1 MQTDSLYIL
10 ELIEKITQAL
20 KMIRHV
26 SSFMSR
32 QNLLLIYHSLVEQ
45 RLNYCS
51 EVWDTLSDG
60 LSQKL
65 QNRAARIITKSA
77 YDASSSELR
86 VELRWRALAHERR
99 TKKAIMMYKVLN
111 NLAPEYL
118 KDLFRETNQVHDHD
132 LRNSDLNLLPPKP
145 IFSKRVF
152 HTAEL

>member
-20 KMIRHV
+20 KMIRV

-65 QNRAARIITKSA
+65 QKLQNRAARIITKSA
-77 YDASSSELR
+77 YDASSSELL
-86 VELRWRALAHERR
+86 VKLRWRALAH
-99 TKKAIMMYKVLN
+99 A
-111 NLAPEYL
+111 
-118 KDLFRETNQVHDHD
+118 
-132 LRNSDLNLLPPKP
+132 
-145 IFSKRVF
+145 
-152 HTAEL
+152 

>member
-10 ELIEKITQAL
+10 ELIGKITQAL
-20 KMIRHV
+20 KMIRRV

-77 YDASSSELR
+77 YDASSSELL

-99 TKKAIMMYKVLN
+99 TKKAIKSFTSKTKEQSSQKEFFIQRSC
-111 NLAPEYL
+111 NLE
-118 KDLFRETNQVHDHD
+118 
-132 LRNSDLNLLPPKP
+132 
-145 IFSKRVF
+145 FSSK
-152 HTAEL
+152 TCSLG